1 MSLEKTLDEI
11 TEIVTKLEYIIE
23 QKNKSGDYFINSL
36 CEDVF
41 IPVFNKLFKCN
52 LKNLN
57 YSKPNAPAID
67 LVDVSVEKKVIIQVT
82 STNTPKKLYDTITK
96 YDNNYDNYGEYNEL
110 YHFILTKK
118 SKSYNQKEI
127 ITRLI
132 KNPEFNFNT
141 NEHIIDIFSITNL
154 LRKIYGKGLKLEQL
168 IEIKDDLEQAIFG
181 FQFKFKSLKSSDK
194 YLFFK
199 TNYKFEAQDE
209 LKLERTLINESNHIF
224 NLNDLLKDDSFKY
237 IFIKSD
243 AGYGKSYL
251 LNHTFNFL
259 FENSIVSYENLT
271 PYIMNLKEFN
281 NSTSF
286 KDNIN
291 VQFFEKRKKPILIL
305 DGLDE
310 ITDEEE
316 QKDIENKL
324 QDYLKN
330 HENVKCLISSRNLF
344 KKIKTKDKE
353 NNEDNL
359 TFKQFFLSKLN
370 DEQIEN
376 YLKSKKIHKE
386 ILSDPKFSSIENSLK
401 IPFNLYNVCLF
412 FNKYKKLSDSII
424 YINHKRIDEDIKKYS
439 KKNEM
444 LLVKTRVF
452 LEKLSV
458 INNIVEQKKF
468 SKREIGKLIKYDNDV
483 YQLLKKINLL
493 YFDEIEENIRF
504 NNNNKYFEDILTT
517 YFLRDKNPEN
527 ILRIFLIN
535 DEEYLIP
542 KSWYNSLSM
551 LISLLGVE
559 SSFSKNILQNHP
571 YIIINSEEIGITE
584 NQKNKIFQ
592 EIFIKYEE
600 KDIWID
606 DQKFDANKLTN
617 FGDTDE
623 NFIFLISKISS
634 ENQRTKSKAISLL
647 GDFKA
652 NNERS
657 KILVLNLELQ
667 IKGNNNKYIIKEI
680 YNSLSKYKNF
690 ISKEKQVE
698 LVNICA
704 KSEIE
709 LLKFNE
715 YVRSGV
721 YNFILTCDLQDDFLN
736 YLFEGLE
743 LLKFTNKGKYTGRDN
758 TTLLDEGIYLDRL
771 FFNLK
776 TKTNIA
782 KSFGQ
787 LFHSYNCYDDYH
799 ASRIFKD
806 LILKSTKIITQ
817 EKNIKSFKNKIISIL
832 SKYDVKNDN
841 WGYWKEMIVNFGL
854 DRFIIETLKAEYE
867 ILENLITS
875 KGIFKNYFLIS
886 ADGISDIVTNN
897 NYKLI
902 IKVIED
908 ELIKINEAIR
918 IYEFIENKDKKI
930 AEEIQKIIKKKGGVI
945 DTDYEKKQEDIII
958 EKNRNFELLFNQE
971 KFKKNILK
979 FFAKKEEIEL
989 PWNDIPDWYKDNIY
1003 FNNDV
1008 RVEFLRDL
1016 LKGLNGRTVKKI
1028 DVIEKLNN
1036 NLDWYLVREIFQRK
1050 HQLNYNLNKN
1060 QILFLNDWVKKEAS
1074 KLNFRDAIYKV
1085 QNSSFSINQNCLTI
1099 YKYIKELNIKVD
1111 KKTSL
1116 DLLSYNDIDSISSN
1130 YNDNYSNY
1138 FEKLVNQINDFQSV
1152 KSRVYENLKNKI
1164 KYSTVL
1170 NNHIIFSF
1178 KYNLIENYK
1187 LIEDLL
1193 TEFLPELQVGR
1204 FHDNPLLVY
1213 YDKSKNFEF
1222 IKINFPQEVT
1232 DLFWAIIDYLIE
1244 NNEHIKFVE
1253 EKLLLNIDKTE
1264 DYNEKL
1270 KFSNKLL
1277 KIHSKNALSKFYT
1290 ILHYIKENQLKG
1302 QFRLHDFNKSIH
1314 DYKNAEIE
1322 TAVNLLE
1329 LSYKYEFDNF
1339 ENPAREV
1346 SAYLKRMIVEDKE
1359 NYDKI
1364 KNLISEVISLNR
1376 GKIENIQFL
1385 EYELNNL
1392 KEAFYSNYKSNYT
1405 LKDALKIISKI
1416 EN

>member
-1 MSLEKTLDEI
+1 
-11 TEIVTKLEYIIE
+11 
-23 QKNKSGDYFINSL
+23 
-36 CEDVF
+36 
-41 IPVFNKLFKCN
+41 
-52 LKNLN
+52 
-57 YSKPNAPAID
+57 
-67 LVDVSVEKKVIIQVT
+67 
-82 STNTPKKLYDTITK
+82 
-96 YDNNYDNYGEYNEL
+96 
-110 YHFILTKK
+110 
-118 SKSYNQKEI
+118 
-127 ITRLI
+127 
-132 KNPEFNFNT
+132 
-141 NEHIIDIFSITNL
+141 
-154 LRKIYGKGLKLEQL
+154 
-168 IEIKDDLEQAIFG
+168 
-181 FQFKFKSLKSSDK
+181 
-194 YLFFK
+194 
-199 TNYKFEAQDE
+199 
-209 LKLERTLINESNHIF
+209 
-224 NLNDLLKDDSFKY
+224 
-237 IFIKSD
+237 
-243 AGYGKSYL
+243 
-251 LNHTFNFL
+251 
-259 FENSIVSYENLT
+259 
-271 PYIMNLKEFN
+271 
-281 NSTSF
+281 
-286 KDNIN
+286 
-291 VQFFEKRKKPILIL
+291 
-305 DGLDE
+305 
-310 ITDEEE
+310 
-316 QKDIENKL
+316 
-324 QDYLKN
+324 
-330 HENVKCLISSRNLF
+330 
-344 KKIKTKDKE
+344 
-353 NNEDNL
+353 
-359 TFKQFFLSKLN
+359 
-370 DEQIEN
+370 
-376 YLKSKKIHKE
+376 
-386 ILSDPKFSSIENSLK
+386 
-401 IPFNLYNVCLF
+401 
-412 FNKYKKLSDSII
+412 
-424 YINHKRIDEDIKKYS
+424 
-439 KKNEM
+439 
-444 LLVKTRVF
+444 
-452 LEKLSV
+452 
-458 INNIVEQKKF
+458 
-468 SKREIGKLIKYDNDV
+468 
-483 YQLLKKINLL
+483 
-493 YFDEIEENIRF
+493 
-504 NNNNKYFEDILTT
+504 
-517 YFLRDKNPEN
+517 
-527 ILRIFLIN
+527 
-535 DEEYLIP
+535 
-542 KSWYNSLSM
+542 
-551 LISLLGVE
+551 
-559 SSFSKNILQNHP
+559 
-571 YIIINSEEIGITE
+571 
-584 NQKNKIFQ
+584 
-592 EIFIKYEE
+592 
-600 KDIWID
+600 
-606 DQKFDANKLTN
+606 
-617 FGDTDE
+617 
-623 NFIFLISKISS
+623 
-634 ENQRTKSKAISLL
+634 
-647 GDFKA
+647 
-652 NNERS
+652 
-657 KILVLNLELQ
+657 
-667 IKGNNNKYIIKEI
+667 
-680 YNSLSKYKNF
+680 
-690 ISKEKQVE
+690 
-698 LVNICA
+698 
-704 KSEIE
+704 
-709 LLKFNE
+709 
-715 YVRSGV
+715 
-721 YNFILTCDLQDDFLN
+721 
-736 YLFEGLE
+736 
-743 LLKFTNKGKYTGRDN
+743 
-758 TTLLDEGIYLDRL
+758 LDEGIYLDRL

-787 LFHSYNCYDDYH
+787 LFHSYNCYNDYH

-1016 LKGLNGRTVKKI
+1016 LKGLNVRTVKKI

-1164 KYSTVL
+1164 KYSTLL

-1364 KNLISEVISLNR
+1364 KNLISEVINLNR